1 MNKFFNSLAV
11 KNCIRRPARSIAL
24 TLLSLILGLTILG
37 GTLLVSGLKSGLDS
51 LESRLGADIMV
62 VPYAASTKADLSNI
76 ILQGNPGYFYM
87 DDSVLEKI
95 KGLDGIGNISSQFFL
110 ASASSGCCSY
120 KVQIIGFDPETDF
133 TIQPWVQISYKDELK
148 DMEVFVGNT
157 LNAFSGDELTFYGTK
172 VKVAGKLDKT
182 GTYLDTAVYAN
193 VNTIKKLI
201 RSAKE
206 SKIYDFGN
214 VDPDKIVSCVLIDA
228 ADGYSA
234 EEVANDI
241 NLHVRGVTAVQTQN
255 MVSDVSGKLTGIAD
269 MASALIVVI
278 WLLVLLILILAFSM
292 SANERKKEF
301 AVLRVLGASR
311 MRLAIE
317 ILKESILT
325 GLVGSTLGAV
335 CGLGVMAMFSDLI
348 EDSLNLP
355 FLLPGKTGLA
365 VALFGGI
372 AFSVVAASV
381 ASAISAYR
389 ISHMDAAVILRG
401 EN

>member
-1 MNKFFNSLAV
+1 MNKLFGSLAV
-11 KNCIRRPARSIAL
+11 KNCIRRPARSVAL
-24 TLLSLILGLTILG
+24 TLLSLILGMTILG
-37 GTLLVSGLKSGLDS
+37 GTLLVSGLKSGLSS
-51 LESRLGADIMV
+51 LEARLGADIMV
-62 VPYAASTKADLSNI
+62 VPYAATTKSDLSNM

-87 DDSVLEKI
+87 DEAILEKI
-95 KGLDGIGNISSQFFL
+95 KGIDGIGNISAQFFL

-133 TIQPWVQISYKDELK
+133 TIQPWVQISYKDKLK

-201 RSAKE
+201 KSAKE

-234 EEVANDI
+234 EEIANDI
-241 NLHVRGVTAVQTQN
+241 NLHVRGVSAVQTQN

-269 MASALIVVI
+269 MASALIAVI
-278 WLLVLLILILAFSM
+278 WILVLFILILAFSM

-311 MRLAIE
+311 MRLAVE
-317 ILKESILT
+317 ILKESTLT
-325 GLVGSTLGAV
+325 SMIGSTLGAL
-335 CGLGVMAMFSDLI
+335 CGLGLMIIFSDLI

-355 FLLPGKTGLA
+355 FLLPGNVGLTM
-365 VALFGGI
+365 ALFGGI
-372 AFSVVAASV
+372 VFSVLAGAL

-389 ISHMDAAVILRG
+389 ISRMDAAVILRG

>member
-1 MNKFFNSLAV
+1 MSKFFNSLAV

-24 TLLSLILGLTILG
+24 TLLSLILSMTILG
-37 GTLLVSGLKSGLDS
+37 GTLLVSGLKSGLAS
-51 LESRLGADIMV
+51 LEARLGADIMV
-62 VPYAASTKADLSNI
+62 VPYAATTKADLSNM

-87 DDSVLEKI
+87 DESVLEKLKKI
-95 KGLDGIGNISSQFFL
+95 DGIGNISAQFFL

-133 TIQPWVQISYKDELK
+133 TIQPWVQISYKDTLK

-193 VNTIKKLI
+193 VETIKKLI
-201 RSAKE
+201 KSAKE

-214 VDPDKIVSCVLIDA
+214 IDPDKIVSCVLIDA

-234 EEVANDI
+234 EEIANDI
-241 NLHVRGVTAVQTQN
+241 NLHVRGVSAVQTQN

-269 MASALIVVI
+269 MAGALIAVI

-301 AVLRVLGASR
+301 AVLRLLGASR
-311 MRLAIE
+311 KRLAME
-317 ILKESILT
+317 VLKESTLT
-325 GLVGSTLGAV
+325 GLLGSAIGAV
-335 CGLGVMAMFSDLI
+335 CGLAVMVMFSDLI

-355 FLLPGKTGLA
+355 FLLPGKTGMIA
-365 VALFGGI
+365 ALLGGI
-372 AFSVVAASV
+372 VFSVLAGAM
-381 ASAISAYR
+381 ASAINAYR
-389 ISHMDAAVILRG
+389 ISHMDPAIILRG